1 MNWINTDEGK
11 VSQAMAYV
19 HAMFSERVKLDRN
32 NPEHL
37 HHIENIERMGKS
49 IEGAYTTQLI
59 DDKDTNKLEE
69 IFTNGY
75 NEWKIGKKNDSTL
88 LYTKYEI
95 SRANKFLDMLPKYM
109 FDNLQ
114 NKYND
119 IIQSWILFCENRI
132 KKGNNIQ
139 AGAKTP
145 SAPAISLFCNL
156 VNDAEIIKKENNE
169 IPERYCK
176 RICEIYSLKYTD
188 RVRQNYNGNKSK
200 KHYKELIERILPCI
214 DKTTTNKIQKHL
226 DSKNPPKQNLYA

>member
-37 HHIENIERMGKS
+37 HHIENIERMGKN
-49 IEGAYTTQLI
+49 IEGAYITQLI
-59 DDKDTNKLEE
+59 DYKDTNKLEE

-75 NEWKIGKKNDSTL
+75 NEWKIGKDIDSTL
-88 LYTKYEI
+88 SYTKYEI
-95 SRANKFLDMLPKYM
+95 IRANEFLDMLPKNL

-114 NKYND
+114 NKYYN
-119 IIQSWILFCENRI
+119 IIQLWILFCENRI
-132 KKGNNIQ
+132 KEGNKKQ
-139 AGAKTP
+139 P

-156 VNDAEIIKKENNE
+156 VNDAEIIKKENDE

-188 RVRQNYNGNKSK
+188 RVRQNYYGNKSN
-200 KHYKELIERILPCI
+200 KHYKELFELILPCI